1 MIRCNIVVFL
11 AKWIHPVPTSGDRI
25 VLPCAIVVGVQ
36 AVHLVEFLAV
46 VLMILHATVRGAIA
60 EQGSKGIVVQRLD
73 DPSVTAAV
81 HLPHLS
87 DVPQVVTVVVAER
100 EVVLAVVA
108 DVLPCLAVALLEPV
122 LVDAPVLQCESTA
135 DQVVRG
141 VRSQYLRGEELP
153 GAADGDADVRN
164 RRQVRDPQLLARGA
178 VDVPGHA
185 AVGELDAHGIVHQVV
200 VYPRYPAPGI
210 ITIFL

>member
-1 MIRCNIVVFL
+1 M
-11 AKWIHPVPTSGDRI
+11 KW
-25 VLPCAIVVGVQ
+25 GV
-36 AVHLVEFLAV
+36 
-46 VLMILHATVRGAIA
+46 ITVR
-60 EQGSKGIVVQRLD
+60 
-73 DPSVTAAV
+73 
-81 HLPHLS
+81 LPHLT

-108 DVLPCLAVALLEPV
+108 DVLPCLAVALLEQV
-122 LVDAPVLQCESTA
+122 LVDAPVPQCESTA
-135 DQVVRG
+135 EQVVRG
-141 VRSQYLRGEELP
+141 VRAQYLRGEELP
-153 GAADGDADVRN
+153 RAADGDTDVRH

-178 VDVPGHA
+178 VDVPRHA